1 MKKTKLL
8 IILLILPLITSC
20 WDERLLK
27 DTRIVYLAGF
37 DTAENNNY
45 LTTTIIRDIIISES
59 NRGHTSVSDELVMG
73 KGSTMSET
81 GLKINRSVTGD
92 FDLAKARVIMFGK
105 EVAERDIYRLLDGI
119 YRNPRVN
126 LHSKFALADNTA
138 NEIITHLANDEMQK
152 GEFLYEMIASGEENT
167 EIQEITL
174 RSIRTYL
181 FDDGKDFTV
190 PVLSLDEEDSKVKVT
205 GAALFHDRSFTGET
219 LNPDEITML
228 LLLMGRR
235 SEQAIL
241 TKKLDG
247 EDNVQVSFN
256 VRNVSKKKNLEIKE
270 KIHVD
275 IELELVVEVVDYPPD
290 HLEKQEAIDH
300 LNKQLSEILTERAD
314 ALFKKLQTNQ
324 SDLLGLG
331 RDLMAY
337 HPDIWKEI
345 KGENYYE
352 EIVVNPKVKVKVG
365 KINVVN

>member
-167 EIQEITL
+167 EIQDITL

-219 LNPDEITML
+219 
-228 LLLMGRR
+228 
-235 SEQAIL
+235 
-241 TKKLDG
+241 
-247 EDNVQVSFN
+247 
-256 VRNVSKKKNLEIKE
+256 
-270 KIHVD
+270 
-275 IELELVVEVVDYPPD
+275 
-290 HLEKQEAIDH
+290 
-300 LNKQLSEILTERAD
+300 
-314 ALFKKLQTNQ
+314 
-324 SDLLGLG
+324 
-331 RDLMAY
+331 
-337 HPDIWKEI
+337 
-345 KGENYYE
+345 
-352 EIVVNPKVKVKVG
+352 
-365 KINVVN
+365 

>member
-1 MKKTKLL
+1 
-8 IILLILPLITSC
+8 
-20 WDERLLK
+20 
-27 DTRIVYLAGF
+27 
-37 DTAENNNY
+37 
-45 LTTTIIRDIIISES
+45 
-59 NRGHTSVSDELVMG
+59 
-73 KGSTMSET
+73 
-81 GLKINRSVTGD
+81 
-92 FDLAKARVIMFGK
+92 
-105 EVAERDIYRLLDGI
+105 
-119 YRNPRVN
+119 
-126 LHSKFALADNTA
+126 
-138 NEIITHLANDEMQK
+138 
-152 GEFLYEMIASGEENT
+152 
-167 EIQEITL
+167 
-174 RSIRTYL
+174 
-181 FDDGKDFTV
+181 
-190 PVLSLDEEDSKVKVT
+190 
-205 GAALFHDRSFTGET
+205 
-219 LNPDEITML
+219 ML

-247 EDNVQVSFN
+247 EDNVHVSFN